1 MNILLI
7 EDDAQIGEI
16 ITDAFEA
23 RSDNTV
29 KVQIVTN
36 GDEGLERALN
46 DEYDLI
52 LLDVML
58 PKLDGFSIMRSL
70 RREKDVPVIFLTARE
85 REEDVLYGYELG
97 CDDYVTK
104 PFSPATLYAKVN
116 AIINRDKRM
125 VISHLMEC
133 GDICVDTKALR
144 VTVSNEEIELP
155 PLEYKLLVYLLE
167 HKGWV
172 VERDRLL
179 DYVWGRDYFGG
190 TRVVDNHIKNL
201 RKYLKDAGKQ
211 IKTVIT
217 KGYKIED

>member
-104 PFSPATLYAKVN
+104 PFSPETLYAKVN